1 MNLTLMLCLG
11 MAWAGVIL
19 LFLAIFAGIQRI
31 VTPQPKSIPPSGEY
45 PPMTQQ
51 VRDILDG
58 KYNTKKAPEAR
69 SRGTRDWDEIERDIN
84 K

>member
-31 VTPQPKSIPPSGEY
+31 VTPQPR
-45 PPMTQQ
+45 
-51 VRDILDG
+51 V
-58 KYNTKKAPEAR
+58 PEAR
-69 SRGTRDWDEIERDIN
+69 SRWARDWDEI
-84 K
+84 

>member
-31 VTPQPKSIPPSGEY
+31 VTPQPR
-45 PPMTQQ
+45 
-51 VRDILDG
+51 V
-58 KYNTKKAPEAR
+58 PEAR
-69 SRGTRDWDEIERDIN
+69 SRWARDWDEIEMDIN